1 MPSLHDLHLYIWKM
15 LTNREMVNFQKWDF
29 FDFLYTFT
37 INCVT
42 AWARNM
48 PIECIFCFICS
59 KQSIKIISSRKKCGL
74 FSSVFKKIIPNNTT
88 LTFQEEGGVT
98 YPLIFCRWHNHNIDW
113 FLLSRYFYF
122 FVCYHFQLKW
132 TGASTHI

>member
-1 MPSLHDLHLYIWKM
+1 
-15 LTNREMVNFQKWDF
+15 
-29 FDFLYTFT
+29 
-37 INCVT
+37 
-42 AWARNM
+42 M

-98 YPLIFCRWHNHNIDW
+98 YPLIFCRWHNHNID
-113 FLLSRYFYF
+113 
-122 FVCYHFQLKW
+122 
-132 TGASTHI
+132 